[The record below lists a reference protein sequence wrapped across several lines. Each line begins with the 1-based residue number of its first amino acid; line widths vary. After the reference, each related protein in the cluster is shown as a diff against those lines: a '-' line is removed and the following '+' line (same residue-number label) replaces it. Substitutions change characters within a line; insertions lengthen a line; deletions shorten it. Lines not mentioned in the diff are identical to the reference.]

1 MHNISALAHNNRRA
15 ALTGASSN
23 AYKVVRLLQVRK
35 YHVDNIQDSNDI
47 KLIRSEIQ
55 SLDGVHTVRV
65 DNVSNTITVEF
76 EDNVNERRIQDTI
89 NKHRHLH

>member
-1 MHNISALAHNNRRA
+1 M
-15 ALTGASSN
+15 
-23 AYKVVRLLQVRK
+23 LQVKK
-35 YHVDNIQDSNDI
+35 YHVDNIKDSNEI

-76 EDNVNERRIQDTI
+76 EDNTSEKRIQDTI
-89 NKHRHLH
+89 NKHRHIH